1 MKRLIYIPD
10 LVRFIGGSGGFLRGT
25 VVKNPLASAGGARDV
40 GLIPEL
46 GRSLEVGNGNLLQYS
61 VWKIPWTEEPGGL

>member
-1 MKRLIYIPD
+1 MRRLIYIPD

-46 GRSLEVGNGNLLQYS
+46 GRSLEVGNGNLLHYS